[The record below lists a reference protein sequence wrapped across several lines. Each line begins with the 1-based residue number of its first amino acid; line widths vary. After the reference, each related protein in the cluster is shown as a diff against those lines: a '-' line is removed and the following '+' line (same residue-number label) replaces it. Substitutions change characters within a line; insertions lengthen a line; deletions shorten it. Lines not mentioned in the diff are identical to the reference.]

1 MPLVNGVVTAG
12 IGEATRVAQTLIHR
26 GAEAGMVVI
35 AGERAHRL
43 QAERI
48 PEAHASER
56 LGRRPRRERD
66 GRGGDGRHGHEHE
79 PGEEPRHGGLVD
91 LQA

>member
-1 MPLVNGVVTAG
+1 MPLIDGVVTAG
-12 IGEATRVAQTLIHR
+12 IGEATRVAQTVIHR

-35 AGERAHRL
+35 AGERAHRA

-48 PEAHASER
+48 PEAGASER
-56 LGRRPRRERD
+56 LGRRPKRERE
-66 GRGGDGRHGHEHE
+66 GRGGQGHRHERP
-79 PGEEPRHGGLVD
+79 PGEEPGHGGLVD